1 MGGMNE
7 ADPPSQKGTGEN
19 DDDDTPDPPPP
30 GWWDT
35 FEK

>member
-1 MGGMNE
+1 MGETNG
-7 ADPPSQKGTGEN
+7 AGTPGQKGNGEN

>member
-1 MGGMNE
+1 MNE
-7 ADPPSQKGTGEN
+7 ADIPSHPEN
-19 DDDDTPDPPPP
+19 EGKNAANDTDPPPP